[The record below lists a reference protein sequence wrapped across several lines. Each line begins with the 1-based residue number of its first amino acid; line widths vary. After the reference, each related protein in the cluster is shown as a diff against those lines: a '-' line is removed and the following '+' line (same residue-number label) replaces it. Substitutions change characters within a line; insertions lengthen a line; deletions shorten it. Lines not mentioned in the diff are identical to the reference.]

1 MLSGM
6 GDGKGMRKRDGER
19 IKEVGTYRIV
29 RIIR

>member
-6 GDGKGMRKRDGER
+6 GDEKGMRKRDGER
-19 IKEVGTYRIV
+19 IKEVGTYCTV